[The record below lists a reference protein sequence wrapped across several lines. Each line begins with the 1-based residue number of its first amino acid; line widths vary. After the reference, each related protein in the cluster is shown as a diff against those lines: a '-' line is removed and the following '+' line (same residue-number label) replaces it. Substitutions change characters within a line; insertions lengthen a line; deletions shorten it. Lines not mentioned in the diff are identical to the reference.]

1 MRTRFTCADYSIS
14 NAIQAADFPR
24 LPLPH
29 LPPINSSGF
38 KDLPRFDQ
46 LSIPGIYIGINQLPI
61 DEALSKFLS
70 ECLPNSIEFDVRH
83 PGNVQPCSGEADSS
97 KLTSSISHQNAEE
110 ARIPIDV
117 KQDTK
122 YEILQFEVSEL
133 HSVMVPMEDWRT
145 LPDISLVEKKE
156 IPSTETM
163 LQYPLSIHQSL
174 YAVDEIHLATFEE
187 KMVNYL
193 EDSGSIQGQYYSST
207 TQFPLLEVDGA
218 GLGIVSD
225 MPTKN
230 EFQIFRTI
238 ETQYLMGGDRMSDSE
253 GLLGSIQVDLLECLA
268 AKEIETEIPFP
279 THSFKTDILSV
290 IEQSESSHN
299 GSSWPRNSIIFEEPQ
314 LFDSDRSHIYEALY
328 DAKLQIEEE
337 MPQEAISVR
346 SFDELIVRE
355 ELTVKDSS
363 FRSLPVPL
371 CLDHQKSRS
380 LHSYVEE
387 ILVGLGL
394 LQFCVS
400 DALYLDWH
408 ILEEV
413 NPYCIEDSLF
423 PKLFG
428 DAYSINMTLE
438 LGDCEMLV
446 YDFIL
451 SGDSPRASKKE
462 ESKET
467 LHIKSN
473 SIPEYH
479 LAFGENSVSTLQI
492 GNREAGGESSKTV
505 TKETSLLGVPFSH
518 FNDLDVLSNHQ
529 NFSSRK
535 EHKKTNQLSNFD
547 AVDENNAKDQHFLSS
562 LSESENMEKQRSCML
577 VEKNCDSGSI
587 ETLGRDEVC
596 SRMLPQFEPF
606 DISEKV
612 HTSDCS
618 LSESI
623 IVVNTKDFEKQMIIS
638 RTKTYQNILSL
649 EEKGTQVIERDLHF
663 PVDVIISASICI
675 AWYNCSN
682 IAKKSTAS
690 EETFSCLSLCVE
702 NIAASV
708 LTSLSYA
715 FSGCILVFE
724 GENSFLDG
732 IMELSDQLYAVAP
745 GLGIDIQI
753 FRSNSPEM
761 TEKIILS
768 CIEAE
773 SRKSRGMLP
782 KMPESATLAESF
794 LTMFPSV
801 NPLLAHAILSSV
813 STLLEFLE
821 WPPER
826 TVSVVQK
833 YGVSYDSI
841 SLLSALSRYG
851 EREESKSGMTDCS
864 SVSSVLGSEPLHFG
878 SDSARRKRKHAGN
891 LQEDSHPCTSD
902 PYLSSW
908 IPERTDT
915 LSGPG
920 MPNLTFDDDL
930 FCQDFPLEVNMI
942 KRDQNSFQSCDFLN
956 ASDLDIGDQLN
967 RNDLSSI
974 GVCLPQRQPFDGSIS
989 NKSDG
994 HGCKDSRNKN
1004 KTFIA
1009 EAIDNKKNS
1018 TANCVDF
1025 SSLLHVDQ
1033 ELTPRVSKAAKKLHF
1048 GISDLPNFPTA
1059 AEVESSSSDWTSVS
1073 HRGQS
1078 PGERSNHDK
1087 ETGFKRNINPFE
1099 NNNGASEGG
1108 QSLREVHELHNHSLQ
1123 GRGKLTPLSSAINS
1137 YSLPRESAWDI
1148 QFLNRIRQKSTSRK
1162 HSGLHNLCA
1171 PCYKHKD
1178 NRSKGTQRTLCAPCY
1193 VHQETTPKGTQK
1205 SPSIIE
1211 LFKYQGQCAASDR
1224 SIEQKK
1230 QKCVIWP
1237 SSTSKI
1243 ETTSASGRSS
1253 RTPVDK
1259 KAKRKLSF
1267 ATNGSG
1273 GQTKLIWCDSGSD
1286 TPGRRL

>member
-1 MRTRFTCADYSIS
+1 M
-14 NAIQAADFPR
+14 
-24 LPLPH
+24 
-29 LPPINSSGF
+29 
-38 KDLPRFDQ
+38 
-46 LSIPGIYIGINQLPI
+46 
-61 DEALSKFLS
+61 
-70 ECLPNSIEFDVRH
+70 
-83 PGNVQPCSGEADSS
+83 
-97 KLTSSISHQNAEE
+97 
-110 ARIPIDV
+110 
-117 KQDTK
+117 
-122 YEILQFEVSEL
+122 
-133 HSVMVPMEDWRT
+133 DWRT

-156 IPSTETM
+156 MPNTETM

-174 YAVDEIHLATFEE
+174 YAVDEIHMATFEE

-193 EDSGSIQGQYYSST
+193 EDSGSIQGQYLSST

-218 GLGIVSD
+218 GLGIVTD

-238 ETQYLMGGDRMSDSE
+238 ETQYLMGGDGMSDSE

-268 AKEIETEIPFP
+268 ANEIKTEMPFP

-337 MPQEAISVR
+337 MTQEAISVR

-363 FRSLPVPL
+363 FKSLPVPL
-371 CLDHQKSRS
+371 FLDHKKSRS
-380 LHSYVEE
+380 LHSYIEE
-387 ILVGLGL
+387 ILFGLGL
-394 LQFCVS
+394 LQYCVS

-423 PKLFG
+423 PTLFG
-428 DAYSINMTLE
+428 DACSINMTLE
-438 LGDCEMLV
+438 MGDCDMLV
-446 YDFIL
+446 YNFIL
-451 SGDSPRASKKE
+451 SDDSPRASKKE

-467 LHIKSN
+467 LHIKFN
-473 SIPEYH
+473 GIPEYH

-492 GNREAGGESSKTV
+492 GGNREASTDGESSKTV

-529 NFSSRK
+529 NLSSGK
-535 EHKKTNQLSNFD
+535 KHKKTNQLSDFD
-547 AVDENNAKDQHFLSS
+547 AVDENNANDQPFLSS
-562 LSESENMEKQRSCML
+562 LSESENLEKQRSFML

-587 ETLGRDEVC
+587 ETFGRDEVC
-596 SRMLPQFEPF
+596 SRVLPQFEPF

-623 IVVNTKDFEKQMIIS
+623 IVVNTQDFEKQMIIS

-649 EEKGTQVIERDLHF
+649 EEKGTQVIERDLHY

-682 IAKKSTAS
+682 IARKSTAS
-690 EETFSCLSLCVE
+690 EENNCSNMSCLSLCVE

-773 SRKSRGMLP
+773 SRKNRGMLP
-782 KMPESATLAESF
+782 KMPESVTLAESF

-801 NPLLAHAILSSV
+801 NPLLAHTILSSV

-821 WPPER
+821 WPLER

-841 SLLSALSRYG
+841 SLLSALSKYG

-891 LQEDSHPCTSD
+891 LQEEGHPCTSD

-908 IPERTDT
+908 MPKRTDM

-930 FCQDFPLEVNMI
+930 FGQDFPLEANMI
-942 KRDQNSFQSCDFLN
+942 KSDQNSFQSCDFLN
-956 ASDLDIGDQLN
+956 ACDLDIGDQVN

-974 GVCLPQRQPFDGSIS
+974 DVCFPPRQALDGSKS

-994 HGCKDSRNKN
+994 HGSKDSMNKN
-1004 KTFIA
+1004 KTFIG

-1018 TANCVDF
+1018 TSSCVAF
-1025 SSLLHVDQ
+1025 SPLLHAVDQ
-1033 ELTPRVSKAAKKLHF
+1033 ELTPRVPKAAKKLHF
-1048 GISDLPNFPTA
+1048 GMSDLPSFPTA
-1059 AEVESSSSDWTSVS
+1059 AEVEYSSCDWTSVN
-1073 HRGQS
+1073 HGGQS
-1078 PGERSNHDK
+1078 PGERSNHNK
-1087 ETGFKRNINPFE
+1087 GTCFKRNINPFD
-1099 NNNGASEGG
+1099 NDNGASEGG
-1108 QSLREVHELHNHSLQ
+1108 QSLREVHELRNHSLQ
-1123 GRGKLTPLSSAINS
+1123 ERGKMTPLSSAINS
-1137 YSLPRESAWDI
+1137 YSLPRESAWEI
-1148 QFLNRIRQKSTSRK
+1148 QFLNRIRQKSASRK
-1162 HSGLHNLCA
+1162 HSGLHNLCT

-1178 NRSKGTQRTLCAPCY
+1178 NRSKGTQRTLCAPWY
-1193 VHQETTPKGTQK
+1193 GHQATTSKGTQK
-1205 SPSIIE
+1205 SPSVIE

-1224 SIEQKK
+1224 SIEEKK

-1243 ETTSASGRSS
+1243 EMTSASGRSS
-1253 RTPVDK
+1253 RTPIDK

-1267 ATNGSG
+1267 TTNGNG